1 MNTIR
6 EEYLFRLVE
15 EFKNMS
21 DMVIRQIDL
30 VKQLLVDKITADKLE
45 IIKANELEL
54 DRFEITLRSDI
65 INSLVLQTPRATDLR
80 RIISYMD
87 MITDLERIGDLLY
100 SVSKKISKINTDE
113 MVYSNLRS
121 DVVKLYV
128 LATAMVKSAIASF
141 IYEDSQMARKVIDSD
156 DEVDNLN
163 WEIQRKLFSQTETE
177 KSSAFIADLLSLGRI
192 IYNIERIGDSSTN
205 ICEAV
210 IFLTEGKDI
219 RHNH

>member
-6 EEYLFRLVE
+6 EDYLLRLVD

-21 DMVIRQIDL
+21 DLVILQIDL
-30 VKQLLVDKITADKLE
+30 VKQLFIDKITADKLE
-45 IIKANELEL
+45 KIKANELEL
-54 DRFEITLRSDI
+54 DHFEITLRSEI
-65 INSLVLQTPRATDLR
+65 INTLVLQAPRATDLR

-100 SVSKKISKINTDE
+100 SVSKKLAKIDREE
-113 MVYSNLRS
+113 MVYAHLRS
-121 DVVKLYV
+121 DIVKLYV
-128 LATAMVKSAIASF
+128 LATSMVKNAITSF
-141 IYEDSQMARKVIDSD
+141 IYENSEMARKVIDSD

-163 WEIQRKLFSQTETE
+163 WDIQRKLFSLNERE
-177 KSSAFIADLLSLGRI
+177 KSSAFIEEILSLGRI

-210 IFLTEGKDI
+210 VFLTEGKDI

>member
-6 EEYLFRLVE
+6 EDYLLRLID

-21 DMVIRQIDL
+21 DLVILQIDL
-30 VKQLLVDKITADKLE
+30 VKQLFIDKITPEKLE
-45 IIKANELEL
+45 KIKANELEL
-54 DRFEITLRSDI
+54 DRFEITLRSEI
-65 INSLVLQTPRATDLR
+65 INSLVLQAPRATDLR

-100 SVSKKISKINTDE
+100 SVSKKISKINRE
-113 MVYSNLRS
+113 ERVYSHLRS
-121 DVVKLYV
+121 DIVKLYV
-128 LATAMVKSAIASF
+128 LATSMVKNAIASF
-141 IYEDSQMARKVIDSD
+141 IYENSEMARKVIDSD

-163 WEIQRKLFSQTETE
+163 WEIQRKLFSLNECE
-177 KSSAFIADLLSLGRI
+177 KSSAFIEEILSLGRI

-210 IFLTEGKDI
+210 IFLTEGIDI
-219 RHNH
+219 KHTH

>member
-6 EEYLFRLVE
+6 EDYLLRLVD

-21 DMVIRQIDL
+21 DLVILQIDL
-30 VKQLLVDKITADKLE
+30 VKQLFIDKITPDKLE
-45 IIKANELEL
+45 KIKANELEL

-65 INSLVLQTPRATDLR
+65 INSLVLQAPRASDLR

-100 SVSKKISKINTDE
+100 SVSKKISKIHSKE
-113 MVYSNLRS
+113 KVYSHLRS
-121 DVVKLYV
+121 DIVKLYV
-128 LATAMVKSAIASF
+128 LATSMVKNAIASF
-141 IYEDSQMARKVIDSD
+141 IYENSEMARKVIDSD

-163 WEIQRKLFSQTETE
+163 WVIQRELFSLNNSE
-177 KSSAFIADLLSLGRI
+177 KSTAFIEEILSLGRI

-210 IFLTEGKDI
+210 IFLTEGIDI
-219 RHNH
+219 KHTH

>member
-6 EEYLFRLVE
+6 EDYLLRLVD

-21 DMVIRQIDL
+21 DLVILQIDL
-30 VKQLLVDKITADKLE
+30 VKQLFIDKITPDKLE
-45 IIKANELEL
+45 KIKANELEL
-54 DRFEITLRSDI
+54 DRFEITLRSEI
-65 INSLVLQTPRATDLR
+65 INSLVLQAPRATDLR

-100 SVSKKISKINTDE
+100 SVSKKISKINSKE
-113 MVYSNLRS
+113 RVYSHLRS
-121 DVVKLYV
+121 NIVKLYV
-128 LATAMVKSAIASF
+128 LATSMVKNAIASF
-141 IYEDSQMARKVIDSD
+141 IYENSEMARKVIDSD
-156 DEVDNLN
+156 DEVDTLN
-163 WEIQRKLFSQTETE
+163 WEIQRELFSLNECE
-177 KSSAFIADLLSLGRI
+177 KSSAFIEEILSLGRI

-210 IFLTEGKDI
+210 IFLTEGIDT

>member
-6 EEYLFRLVE
+6 EDYLLRLVD

-21 DMVIRQIDL
+21 DLVILQIDL
-30 VKQLLVDKITADKLE
+30 VKQLFIDKITPEKLE
-45 IIKANELEL
+45 KIKANELEL
-54 DRFEITLRSDI
+54 DRFEITLRSEI
-65 INSLVLQTPRATDLR
+65 INSLVLQAPRATDLR

-100 SVSKKISKINTDE
+100 SVSKKISKINRE
-113 MVYSNLRS
+113 ERVYSHLRS
-121 DVVKLYV
+121 DIVKLYV
-128 LATAMVKSAIASF
+128 LATSMVKNAIASF
-141 IYEDSQMARKVIDSD
+141 IYENSEMARKVIDSD

-163 WEIQRKLFSQTETE
+163 WEIQRKLFSLNECE
-177 KSSAFIADLLSLGRI
+177 KSSAFIEEILSLGRI

-210 IFLTEGKDI
+210 IFLTEGIDI
-219 RHNH
+219 KHTH

>member
-6 EEYLFRLVE
+6 EDYLLRLVD

-21 DMVIRQIDL
+21 DLVILQIDL
-30 VKQLLVDKITADKLE
+30 VKQLFIDKITPNKLE
-45 IIKANELEL
+45 KIKANELEL

-65 INSLVLQTPRATDLR
+65 INSLVLQAPRATDLR

-100 SVSKKISKINTDE
+100 SVSKKISKINSE
-113 MVYSNLRS
+113 EKVYSHLRS
-121 DVVKLYV
+121 DIVKLYV
-128 LATAMVKSAIASF
+128 LATSMVKSAIASF
-141 IYEDSQMARKVIDSD
+141 IYENNEMARKVIDSD

-163 WEIQRKLFSQTETE
+163 WAIQRELFSLHNCE
-177 KSSAFIADLLSLGRI
+177 KSAAFIEEILSLGRI

-210 IFLTEGKDI
+210 IFLTEGIDI
-219 RHNH
+219 RHTH